1 MNSFGAWIFLSSSIF
16 LFALLLRERWKRMRA
31 MADTERL
38 MQKREAMRRSLEH
51 LSEGVVLLGAQD
63 EVLYANPAAN
73 HLLGAKEGQL
83 PKNRPRIAQ
92 YTEHQ
97 GVALMVKQAYSDETR
112 RQVFEEVEGED
123 GHPMME
129 VTLAPAGPQ
138 RRLMVLQDLR
148 ADEAVHRKRRD
159 FVANAS
165 HELKTPISALVGLLD
180 LLEVVPE
187 NKRKDI
193 ILRAQRNALSLS
205 NLVDDLL
212 ALTRAESPDWRPSP
226 KVLNLT
232 KCVEEV
238 IEPLRDRAEKK
249 GLTIDLAK
257 PELPVKI
264 LADPF
269 ALHTVVQNLVLNA
282 VVYTQSGGVMVE
294 IAPAKDGV
302 LRIRVRDTGPGIDPE
317 ILPRIFE
324 RFFRGDV
331 AHSRAS
337 GGTGLGLALVRNL
350 LRHMGGRV
358 SVQSTPGMGTDFL
371 VELPENPAKPLAG
384 ATLGAPL
391 REPPTR
397 C

>member
-1 MNSFGAWIFLSSSIF
+1 MNSSTAWIFLGSS
-16 LFALLLRERWKRMRA
+16 LLLLVLWLRERWKRMSA
-31 MADTERL
+31 NVDTERL
-38 MQKREAMRRSLEH
+38 MHKREAMRRSLEH
-51 LSEGVVLLGAQD
+51 LSEGVVLLGTQN

-73 HLLGAKEGQL
+73 HLLGAQDGQL
-83 PKNRPRIAQ
+83 PKQRPRIAE

-97 GVALMVKQAYSDETR
+97 GVAQMVKQSYSDETR
-112 RQVFEEVEGED
+112 RQVFEGAAGED
-123 GHPMME
+123 EHPLME

-148 ADEAVHRKRRD
+148 ADEAVDRKRRD

-180 LLEVVPE
+180 LLEDVPE
-187 NKRKDI
+187 SKREDL
-193 ILRAQRNALSLS
+193 ILRARRNALSLS

-226 KVLNLT
+226 KALDLT
-232 KCVEEV
+232 ESVEEV
-238 IEPLRDRAEKK
+238 LEQLRMRAEEK
-249 GLTIDLAK
+249 GLSLEFAK
-257 PELPVKI
+257 PEQSVEI

-269 ALHTVVQNLVLNA
+269 ALHTIIQNLVLNA

-294 IAPAKDGV
+294 LATASDGS
-302 LRIRVRDTGPGIDPE
+302 LRLRVRDTGPGIDPE

-350 LRHMGGRV
+350 LRHMGGRI
-358 SVQSTPGMGTDFL
+358 SVQSTPGVGTDFL
-371 VELPENPAKPLAG
+371 VELPSNPAEPLAG
-384 ATLGAPL
+384 AN
-391 REPPTR
+391 
-397 C
+397 